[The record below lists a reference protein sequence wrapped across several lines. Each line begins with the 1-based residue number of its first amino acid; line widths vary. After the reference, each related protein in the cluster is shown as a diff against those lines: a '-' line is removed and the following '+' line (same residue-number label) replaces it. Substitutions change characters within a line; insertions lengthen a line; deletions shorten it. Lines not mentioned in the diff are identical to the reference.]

1 MKIDDLDWYWVLVD
15 RLVQDVCDMMPR
27 SVDVNGM
34 VMAKLRIEVGE
45 RSKSIPGEDDGRLMK
60 ESGDAD

>member
-1 MKIDDLDWYWVLVD
+1 MEHTAQSTTQVIGWPD
-15 RLVQDVCDMMPR
+15 QNVCDIMPR

>member
-1 MKIDDLDWYWVLVD
+1 
-15 RLVQDVCDMMPR
+15 MMPR
-27 SVDVNGM
+27 SVDINGM

-60 ESGDAD
+60 ESSDADW

>member
-1 MKIDDLDWYWVLVD
+1 
-15 RLVQDVCDMMPR
+15 MPR

-60 ESGDAD
+60 ESSDADW